1 MKLEVGN
8 ITLVKKARK
17 KNRVAM
23 KFRIFYFGLIFIISG
38 CMPYKF
44 EESLNDINSNKDVV
58 IAGKITAAINQ
69 EQQNELLKNSKALL
83 NSEIGEKEA
92 VELMLSKSPSFQSL
106 LFKYRGS
113 GSAAAQKARI
123 SNPVF
128 SFERMVKGSEIE
140 YGRFLSFG
148 LLDLLSLPTK
158 QKSSKLA
165 VDLNDINFASEV
177 YGAINDVRMS
187 WFEAVASEQQLT
199 LYNDAFIALSANAEL
214 AKRMKKTGNMT
225 TSDRIR
231 QQLIY
236 SEATVALSK
245 AKMRIISSR
254 ENLIRKIGLTESEA
268 NKLTIPKKLPELPNA
283 PISIKKIA
291 KKISERF
298 DVKIARIEYE
308 LLLEQLG
315 VEKINSYTDIEFG
328 YRNDSIKDDGL
339 ISNKKGYELEIKI
352 PIFDWGNLQRDTIQ
366 ADLIAKQKNYENIVL
381 AAASEFREAYQ
392 KYRTAFDI
400 AKHYYNQIIPMHE
413 TLLEEATYNY
423 NGMIIGVFELMQSGL
438 EKSTAEIKAIDALQN
453 LFAAELNLNSV
464 SVGRKLG
471 AKSRTTE
478 IASKKA
484 KKGH

>member
-1 MKLEVGN
+1 
-8 ITLVKKARK
+8 
-17 KNRVAM
+17 
-23 KFRIFYFGLIFIISG
+23 
-38 CMPYKF
+38 
-44 EESLNDINSNKDVV
+44 
-58 IAGKITAAINQ
+58 
-69 EQQNELLKNSKALL
+69 
-83 NSEIGEKEA
+83 
-92 VELMLSKSPSFQSL
+92 
-106 LFKYRGS
+106 
-113 GSAAAQKARI
+113 
-123 SNPVF
+123 
-128 SFERMVKGSEIE
+128 
-140 YGRFLSFG
+140 
-148 LLDLLSLPTK
+148 
-158 QKSSKLA
+158 
-165 VDLNDINFASEV
+165 
-177 YGAINDVRMS
+177 
-187 WFEAVASEQQLT
+187 
-199 LYNDAFIALSANAEL
+199 
-214 AKRMKKTGNMT
+214 MKKTGNMT

>member
-1 MKLEVGN
+1 MKLEGGN
-8 ITLVKKARK
+8 ITLVKKVRK
-17 KNRVAM
+17 KNRLTM
-23 KFRIFYFGLIFIISG
+23 RFRLFNFSLILILSG
-38 CMPYKF
+38 CTSYKF
-44 EESLNDINSNKDVV
+44 EDSLTKINSNKNIV

-69 EQQNELLKNSKALL
+69 EQQNELLNNSKTLL
-83 NSEIGEKEA
+83 KSEVGEKEA

-113 GSAAAQKARI
+113 GSAAAQKGRI

-165 VDLNDINFASEV
+165 IDLNDINFASEI
-177 YGAINDVRMS
+177 YGAINDLRMS
-187 WFEAVASEQQLT
+187 WLEAVASEQQLT
-199 LYNDAFIALSANAEL
+199 LYDNAFIALSANAEL

-236 SEATVALSK
+236 SESTIALAK
-245 AKMRIISSR
+245 AKMRKISSR
-254 ENLIRKIGLTESEA
+254 ENLIRKIGLTKSEA
-268 NKLTIPKKLPELPNA
+268 KNLTIPKQLPELPKA
-283 PISIKKIA
+283 PIAIEKIA
-291 KKISERF
+291 NKISDRF
-298 DVKIARIEYE
+298 DVKTARIEYE

-328 YRNDSIKDDGL
+328 YRNDRIKDDGV

-366 ADLIAKQKNYENIVL
+366 AELIAKQKIYENVIL
-381 AAASEFREAYQ
+381 TAASEFREAYQ
-392 KYRTAFDI
+392 NYRTAFDI
-400 AKHYYNQIIPMHE
+400 AKHYYDQIIPMHE

-453 LFAAELNLNSV
+453 LFTAELNLNSV
-464 SVGRKLG
+464 AVGRKFG
-471 AKSRTTE
+471 ARSRTIP
-478 IASKKA
+478 IASNKA